1 MRMSDSERIQQ
12 AETDALESLKK
23 AAEDIGRE
31 QDREG
36 LTGDRRA
43 REMSERLRPL
53 EAAYEQK
60 RLDRMVEERNGNML
74 RRGTWRGVA
83 IVVGLSCLLWSAG
96 KIRDA
101 LTFEP
106 GGTVAVVEGRRDP
119 GVVGKMWFE
128 RHTYRRVVLGEACI
142 GLMFVAG
149 CFYVTQRLSRSASR
163 SGSRDKPEPKRRPAE
178 A

>member
-1 MRMSDSERIQQ
+1 MRMSNSERLQQ

-23 AAEDIGRE
+23 AAEVIERE

-36 LTGDRRA
+36 LTGERRA

-53 EAAYEQK
+53 QTAYEQK
-60 RLDRMVEERNGNML
+60 RLERMVEERNGNML

-101 LTFEP
+101 LTFET
-106 GGTVAVVEGRRDP
+106 GANVAVVEGRRDP
-119 GVVGKMWFE
+119 EVVGKMWVD
-128 RHTYRRVVLGEACI
+128 RDTYRRFVLGEACV
-142 GLMFVAG
+142 GLTFVAG

-163 SGSRDKPEPKRRPAE
+163 AGSRDEPEPKRRPAQ

>member
-1 MRMSDSERIQQ
+1 MRMSDSERLQQ

-23 AAEDIGRE
+23 AAEAIGRE

-36 LTGDRRA
+36 LTGERRA

-53 EAAYEQK
+53 QAAYEQK
-60 RLDRMVEERNGNML
+60 RLERMVEGRDVNML

-101 LTFEP
+101 LTFET
-106 GGTVAVVEGRRDP
+106 GGNVVVVEGRRGP
-119 GVVGKMWFE
+119 GVVGEMWFD
-128 RHTYRRVVLGEACI
+128 RHTYRRVFLGEACI

-163 SGSRDKPEPKRRPAE
+163 AGSRDKPEPKRRPAE

>member
-1 MRMSDSERIQQ
+1 MRMSDSERLQQ

-23 AAEDIGRE
+23 AAEAIGRE

-36 LTGDRRA
+36 LTGERRA

-53 EAAYEQK
+53 QAAYEQK
-60 RLDRMVEERNGNML
+60 RLERMVEGRDVNML

-101 LTFEP
+101 LTFET
-106 GGTVAVVEGRRDP
+106 GGNVVVVEGRRGP
-119 GVVGKMWFE
+119 GVVGKMWFD
-128 RHTYRRVVLGEACI
+128 RHTYRRVFLGEACI

-149 CFYVTQRLSRSASR
+149 CFYVTQRLSRSVS
-163 SGSRDKPEPKRRPAE
+163 
-178 A
+178 